1 VAGAVLSGVP
11 EAALGAVGMRPAI
24 EGLVSGVKTA
34 ARAYKTA
41 SERFGTPAR
50 PSPFTLSETPGWGT
64 PPQQPPAPATTPRP
78 SSPTQPS
85 GGFGATSVGAAQ
97 TPLPVVYQQAL
108 QNSSPQLQRM
118 VSTLP
123 ADQLNPTA
131 LDRHIQADSL
141 GIQLTEGQGTGDAV
155 KISRERNMR
164 GANPELVQRFN
175 EQNERLKELLP
186 ELREQLTPTAT
197 IPDTTAAGEGLIAA
211 YQALDDS
218 RVQGIRAA
226 YRRLIDMN
234 NGVFPIDQQTMLQ
247 NARAR
252 LSQNLKSEFLPDA
265 IDRQIRMFEEGQPMN
280 FEQFEALRT
289 NLSNVMRGTDGNA
302 SAAARIVRE
311 SMEELPLRQT
321 ASQAGQQYALE
332 IKNAADEARL
342 LARQRFSDLDTDK
355 AYASVVNGNA
365 RMNTFIRKFVVNAAP
380 EDLQQLALKFGDN
393 LGSEVI
399 RAGVLNHLQDVS
411 ISSGT
416 FRQSAFNKA
425 LKQMEANRTLSLLF
439 GEEGADRLRTIGNVA
454 QFTQEQPV
462 GSFVN
467 NSNSTTAAI
476 ATYGVNGIA
485 KAIDGITRIPIASTI
500 VDKAV
505 SNYQTGKALEP
516 FAGLKNRTAP
526 GMTPKGRGQRGAITL
541 EGVSKPE
548 VKAGAPTLGQL
559 PEGQKLGQTLI
570 GKKQRGS
577 VEISKAKQDPML
589 ISSQRYLDPEIIA
602 EKQKNKD
609 YVVTISPA
617 FEANGETMQVVIDGH
632 HSLAA
637 AKKDKVKPKFVIAKK
652 QNDDRIGLLEKSVDD
667 YLESN
672 YMDSDWYDVKSG
684 DTVF

>member
-1 VAGAVLSGVP
+1 MATDAVTLPEGFTLDAPSGKGAQLPEGFTLDAPQAAQEAPEMSYPERALTGAAMFAGGLTRPGALADVGVNMLRQAVAYPVSGLAGIAGAVLPGKEGQGAEWVRKTQETLGGQPMTLGGRAAVTGLGAQMEPAVQVARAPGSYVAEQGVPALGIKPSEATRVAGAVLSGVP
-11 EAALGAVGMRPAI
+11 EAALGAVGMRSAV

-34 ARAYKTA
+34 AGAYKAA

-175 EQNERLKELLP
+175 DQNERLKELLP

-197 IPDTTAAGEGLIAA
+197 IPDTTASGEGLIAA
-211 YQALDDS
+211 YQRLEDL
-218 RVQGIRAA
+218 RVEGIKAA
-226 YRRLIDMN
+226 YRRLIAMN

-252 LSQNLKSEFLPDA
+252 LSQNLKSEFLPDS
-265 IDRQIRMFEEGQPMN
+265 IDLQMKMFEQGQPMN

-302 SAAARIVRE
+302 TAAARIVRE
-311 SMEELPLRQT
+311 SMEELPLLQT
-321 ASQAGQQYALE
+321 ASPAGQQYALE
-332 IKNAADEARL
+332 IKSTADEARS
-342 LARQRFSDLDTDK
+342 LAKQRFDDLDTDK

-365 RMNTFIRKFVVNAAP
+365 RMNTFIRKFVINAAP
-380 EDLQQLALKFGDN
+380 EDLRQLALKFGDN

-425 LKQMEANRTLSLLF
+425 LRQLEANRTLSLLF

-476 ATYGVNGIA
+476 AMYGVNGLA

-505 SNYQTGKALEP
+505 STYETGKALEP
-516 FAGLKNRTAP
+516 FAGLK
-526 GMTPKGRGQRGAITL
+526 K
-541 EGVSKPE
+541 
-548 VKAGAPTLGQL
+548 
-559 PEGQKLGQTLI
+559 
-570 GKKQRGS
+570 
-577 VEISKAKQDPML
+577 
-589 ISSQRYLDPEIIA
+589 
-602 EKQKNKD
+602 
-609 YVVTISPA
+609 
-617 FEANGETMQVVIDGH
+617 
-632 HSLAA
+632 
-637 AKKDKVKPKFVIAKK
+637 
-652 QNDDRIGLLEKSVDD
+652 
-667 YLESN
+667 
-672 YMDSDWYDVKSG
+672 
-684 DTVF
+684 